1 MMEFHEITTGN
12 GLIAACHMSGTRQTP
27 PLPCVEGAAHGKE
40 LGTRQSLA
48 LPCAGT
54 TDTRQT
60 KDTRQMLHVC
70 RVLHQKHTAKCW
82 HTAKHSPKILI
93 LPLQLLWVA

>member
-1 MMEFHEITTGN
+1 
-12 GLIAACHMSGTRQTP
+12 MSGTRQTP

-48 LPCAGT
+48 LPYAGT
-54 TDTRQT
+54 TDPRQT
-60 KDTRQMLHVC
+60 KDTRQRLQVC

-93 LPLQLLWVA
+93 LPLQLLWVT